1 MRKRNSLYKWIVLS
15 VILAGCFFAVIRMQR
30 GVEADKQAREK
41 RFTMEVKTGQNAD
54 LVVINT
60 GLQSNFRVGAVCS
73 VETETKGPAK
83 VVIVEATQKKSVGL
97 LITNTEVKVGA
108 AVYIT
113 AN

>member
-1 MRKRNSLYKWIVLS
+1 MAWLGRVLLGFVLTTLMSFATPNWITKDNCYKIENRGR
-15 VILAGCFFAVIRMQR
+15 VI
-30 GVEADKQAREK
+30 
-41 RFTMEVKTGQNAD
+41 EVKTGQNAD

>member
-1 MRKRNSLYKWIVLS
+1 MSFATPNWITKDNCYKIENRGR
-15 VILAGCFFAVIRMQR
+15 VI
-30 GVEADKQAREK
+30 
-41 RFTMEVKTGQNAD
+41 EVKTGQNAD

-73 VETETKGPAK
+73 VETETKKPAK
-83 VVIVEATQKKSVGL
+83 VVIVEVTQKKSVGL